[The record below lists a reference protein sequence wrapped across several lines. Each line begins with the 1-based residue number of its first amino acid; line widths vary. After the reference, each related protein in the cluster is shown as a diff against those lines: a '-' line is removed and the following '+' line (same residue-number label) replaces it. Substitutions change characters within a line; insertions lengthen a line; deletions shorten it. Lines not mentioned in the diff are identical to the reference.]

1 MLVNTLESTYARSC
15 VFLTSSPIRVAL
27 TWFPPTAYRLRPKR
41 VLRSIKPVSRTTI
54 SAMITEIRINGAT
67 YIPFGFVYPPNGRVI
82 FRLDS
87 FVNVSSV
94 TEI

>member
-1 MLVNTLESTYARSC
+1 M
-15 VFLTSSPIRVAL
+15 
-27 TWFPPTAYRLRPKR
+27 
-41 VLRSIKPVSRTTI
+41 KPVSRTTI

-67 YIPFGFVYPPNGRVI
+67 YMPFGFVYPPNGSVI